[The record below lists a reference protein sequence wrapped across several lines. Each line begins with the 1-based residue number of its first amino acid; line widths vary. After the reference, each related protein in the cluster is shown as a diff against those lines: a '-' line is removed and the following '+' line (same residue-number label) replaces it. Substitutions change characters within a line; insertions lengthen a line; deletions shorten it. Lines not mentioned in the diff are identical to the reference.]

1 MKIKNLHA
9 TWFPSDA
16 TADVT
21 IPPGETVDV
30 GAKTFAE
37 WSPIARGLKAGY
49 LVEVT
54 EPAADPAPRGRRTPS
69 ES

>member
-1 MKIKNLHA
+1 MKIRNLHA

-30 GAKTFAE
+30 GAKTFAD
-37 WSPIARGLKAGY
+37 WSPITAGLKAGW
-49 LVEVT
+49 LVEVKAPGR
-54 EPAADPAPRGRRTPS
+54 PAANPKA
-69 ES
+69 EA